1 MTAVADRYLA
11 DFKAF
16 SGNGAGSAPA
26 WIKEIR
32 EGAIARFVE
41 LGFPTMKQEEWRFTS
56 VAPIAETPFALA
68 HAPHSPLPTPSDI
81 ERLSVGAGPRVVFV
95 DGRYVAEL
103 SAATGLPRGVRIGSL
118 AAALASGSGSGSVGD
133 AVRAHLARHAPW
145 QQSAFAALNT
155 AFLADGALVHV
166 SAGVVLDRPL
176 EMVYVATGQA
186 GTGRPGPT
194 VSHPRTLIVLDSN
207 AQTTVVETYAAFA
220 GGMYWTNAVTEAVV
234 GSGARLELF
243 RVQREGP
250 KGIQVATTHSRQE
263 RDSYLALHLVSVGA
277 ALARHDVTT
286 VLDGAGAELILNGL
300 YLLGGAQHADHHTV
314 IDHARPHCASHEFF
328 NGVLGERAH
337 GVFNGRI
344 IVRPGAQRTDSKQTN
359 NNLLLSTEAR
369 ADSQPQ
375 LEIYADDVKC
385 THGSTVGPIDQTQLY
400 YLRSRGLSPEAALG
414 ILTYGFGAEILGRMR
429 HPEVRARLDG
439 LVRERL
445 AEAGAGAGA

>member
-11 DFKAF
+11 EFRAF

-26 WIKEIR
+26 WLKEIR
-32 EGAIARFVE
+32 EAAIARFVE
-41 LGFPTMKQEEWRFTS
+41 LGFPTIKQEEWRFTS
-56 VAPIAETPFALA
+56 VAPIAETPFTLA
-68 HAPHSPLPTPSDI
+68 QAPHSPVPTLSDI
-81 ERLSVGAGPRVVFV
+81 ERSCVGAGPRVVFV

-103 SAATGLPRGVRIGSL
+103 STVEGSIRGVSIGSL
-118 AAALASGSGSGSVGD
+118 AAALASGSASGAVGD

-145 QQSAFAALNT
+145 HQSAFTALNT
-155 AFLADGALVHV
+155 AFLADGAFVHV
-166 SAGVVLDRPL
+166 PAGVVLDRPL
-176 EMVYVATGQA
+176 EVVYVATSRGGGG
-186 GTGRPGPT
+186 GTDEPGPT

-207 AQTTVVETYAAFA
+207 AQATVVESYAAFT
-220 GGMYWTNAVTEAVV
+220 GGVYWTNAVTEAVV

-243 RVQREGP
+243 RVQREGL

-314 IDHARPHCASHEFF
+314 IDHAQPHCASHEFF
-328 NGVLGERAH
+328 NGVLDERAH

-359 NNLLLSTEAR
+359 NTLLLSTEAR

-385 THGSTVGPIDQTQLY
+385 THGSTVGPIDPTQLY
-400 YLRSRGLSPEAALG
+400 YLRSRGLSPEAARS
-414 ILTYGFGAEILGRMR
+414 ILTYGFGGEILDRMR
-429 HPEVRARLDG
+429 HPEVRARLDR

-445 AEAGAGAGA
+445 GGAGV